1 MRFPALGTL
10 RDAAGTAPLG
20 AAAAVLLLAL
30 VPAPARATFSI
41 VAFDST
47 TQELGVAVQSRAF
60 SVGMAVPW
68 AEAGVGAIATQATT
82 NESFGP
88 RGLALLR
95 GAAARPGRP
104 AKRMSA
110 AEALR
115 ALIAADSG
123 ASHRQVGIVDAKG
136 RSASHTGKDCNPWAG
151 SRTGPGYS
159 IQGNI
164 LAGEAVVTEMERAYL
179 ATKGELAQRLLA
191 ALEAGQ
197 AAGGDKRGQQSAAL
211 LVVRPSDDYPEYRER
226 YVDLRVEDA
235 KEPIKELVRV
245 FGILEAQRLAEAH
258 LRFAETYDKKGKKE
272 LARIERERVGEALQ
286 RALARGDNDAS
297 NLNGLAWT
305 CATNDVYLDDAL
317 RAAERAVELEPKN
330 TGILDTLAEVHFRMG
345 HADKAAEVESRALA
359 MEPGNNYL
367 TEQLRRFQSRTK

>member
-1 MRFPALGTL
+1 VIQRRRRRT
-10 RDAAGTAPLG
+10 AGY
-20 AAAAVLLLAL
+20 LLAAL
-30 VPAPARATFSI
+30 LAVALAPAPAHATFSI
-41 VAFDST
+41 VAWDST

-68 AEAGVGAIATQATT
+68 AEAGVGAIATQAST

-88 RGLALLR
+88 QGLALLR
-95 GAAARPGRP
+95 DGRKTAA
-104 AKRMSA
+104 SV
-110 AEALR
+110 LR
-115 ALIAADSG
+115 TLLAADSG

-136 RSASHTGKDCNPWAG
+136 RSAAHTGKDCNAWAG
-151 SRTGPGYS
+151 SRTGRGYS

-164 LAGEAVVTEMERAYL
+164 LAGEAVVAEMERAYL
-179 ATKGELAQRLLA
+179 TTQGELAQRLLA

-211 LVVRPSDDYPEYRER
+211 LVVRPSKEFPEYRER
-226 YVDLRVEDA
+226 YIDLRVEDA
-235 KEPIKELVRV
+235 KEPIKELIRV

-258 LRFAETYDKKGKKE
+258 LRFAEFYEKKGKKD

-286 RALARGDNDAS
+286 RALARGENDAS

-305 CATNDVYLDDAL
+305 CATNDVYLDEAL

-330 TGILDTLAEVHFRMG
+330 TGILDTLAEVHFRRG
-345 HADKAAEVESRALA
+345 DAAKAAEVESRALA
-359 MEPGNNYL
+359 LEPESSYL
-367 TEQLRRFQSRTK
+367 KEQLQRFQSGTK

>member
-1 MRFPALGTL
+1 MKSRSSAPALG
-10 RDAAGTAPLG
+10 RRSLG
-20 AAAAVLLLAL
+20 ALAL
-30 VPAPARATFSI
+30 TIFTVLGPMTAHATFSI
-41 VAFDST
+41 AAYDST

-88 RGLALLR
+88 QGLALLR
-95 GAAARPGRP
+95 GTPARPGRP
-104 AKRMSA
+104 ARRMSA

-115 ALIAADSG
+115 TLIASDSG
-123 ASHRQVGIVDAKG
+123 ATHRQVGIVDWKG

-179 ATKGELAQRLLA
+179 TTKGELAQRLLA

-197 AAGGDKRGQQSAAL
+197 AAGGDKRGQQSAAI
-211 LVVRPSDDYPEYRER
+211 LVVRPSDQFPEYRER
-226 YVDLRVEDA
+226 YVDLRVEDS

-258 LRFAETYDKKGKKE
+258 LRFAELYEKKGRKD
-272 LARIERERVGEALQ
+272 LATMERERVGEALA
-286 RALARGDNDAS
+286 RALARGENDAS

-305 CATNDVYLDDAL
+305 CATNDVYLDQAL
-317 RAAERAVELEPKN
+317 QAAQRAVDLEPKN

-345 HADKAAEVESRALA
+345 NADKAVEVESRALNL
-359 MEPGNNYL
+359 EPGNTYL
-367 TEQLRRFQSRTK
+367 GDQLRRFQSGKK

>member
-1 MRFPALGTL
+1 MIPRSI
-10 RDAAGTAPLG
+10 
-20 AAAAVLLLAL
+20 AAAHARRSLAAFALLAIAS
-30 VPAPARATFSI
+30 VAPSAAHATFSI

-88 RGLALLR
+88 EGLALLR
-95 GAAARPGRP
+95 GKTGRPGR
-104 AKRMSA
+104 AMRRMSA

-115 ALIAADSG
+115 TLLAADSG
-123 ASHRQVGIVDAKG
+123 ATHRQVGIVDWKG
-136 RSASHTGKDCNPWAG
+136 RSAAHTGKDCNPWAG

-164 LAGEAVVTEMERAYL
+164 LAGEAVVADMERAYL
-179 ATKGELAQRLLA
+179 TTKGELAQRLLA
-191 ALEAGQ
+191 ALEAAQ
-197 AAGGDKRGQQSAAL
+197 AAGGDKRGQQSAAI
-211 LVVRPSDDYPEYRER
+211 LVVRPSDEFPEYRER
-226 YVDLRVEDA
+226 YVDLRVEDS
-235 KEPIKELVRV
+235 KGPIQELVRV

-258 LRFAETYDKKGKKE
+258 LRFAAMYDKKGRKD
-272 LARIERERVGEALQ
+272 LATMERERVGEALA
-286 RALARGDNDAS
+286 RALARGENDAS

-305 CATNDVYLDDAL
+305 CATNDVYLDQAL
-317 RAAERAVELEPKN
+317 QAAQRAVDLEPKN

-345 HADKAAEVESRALA
+345 HADKAVEVESRALNL
-359 MEPGNNYL
+359 EPGNTYL
-367 TEQLRRFQSRTK
+367 GDQLRRFQSGTK

>member
-1 MRFPALGTL
+1 MKAPRLGPLHVAALMAV
-10 RDAAGTAPLG
+10 AAFAPH
-20 AAAAVLLLAL
+20 AAF
-30 VPAPARATFSI
+30 ATFSI

-68 AEAGVGAIATQATT
+68 AEAGVGAIATQANT

-88 RGLALLR
+88 KGLSLLR
-95 GAAARPGRP
+95 GKKPAAAV
-104 AKRMSA
+104 
-110 AEALR
+110 LR
-115 ALIAADSG
+115 SLLAADSG
-123 ASHRQVGIVDAKG
+123 ATHRQVGIVDAKG

-151 SRTGPGYS
+151 SRTGAGYS

-179 ATKGELAQRLLA
+179 TTRGELAQRLLA

-197 AAGGDKRGQQSAAL
+197 AAGGDKRGQQSAAIV
-211 LVVRPSDDYPEYRER
+211 VVRPSEEFPEYRTR
-226 YVDLRVEDA
+226 YIDLRVEDA
-235 KEPIKELVRV
+235 KEPIRELVRV

-258 LRFAETYDKKGKKE
+258 LRFAEAYEKKGKKE
-272 LARIERERVGEALQ
+272 LARMERERVGEALA
-286 RALARGDNDAS
+286 RALARGENDAS

-317 RAAERAVELEPKN
+317 RAAERAVELEPQN

-359 MEPGNNYL
+359 IEPTNNYL
-367 TEQLRRFQSRTK
+367 TEQLNRFKTGTK

>member
-1 MRFPALGTL
+1 MRGRLGL
-10 RDAAGTAPLG
+10 VIAA
-20 AAAAVLLLAL
+20 LLLVGL
-30 VPAPARATFSI
+30 APSGYATFSI
-41 VAFDST
+41 VAYDST

-88 RGLALLR
+88 QGLAMLR
-95 GAAARPGRP
+95 GG
-104 AKRMSA
+104 KKSA
-110 AEALR
+110 QTALR
-115 ALIAADSG
+115 ALIDADSG
-123 ASHRQVGIVDAKG
+123 SAHRQLGIVDAKG
-136 RSASHTGKDCNPWAG
+136 RSASWTGKDCNPWAG

-164 LAGEAVVTEMERAYL
+164 LAGEAVVADMERAYL
-179 ATKGELAQRLLA
+179 TTKGELAQRLLA
-191 ALEAGQ
+191 ALQAGQ
-197 AAGGDKRGQQSAAL
+197 AAGGDKRGQQSAAI

-226 YVDLRVEDA
+226 YVDLRVEDS

-258 LRFAETYDKKGKKE
+258 LRFAATYDKKGKKD
-272 LARIERERVGEALQ
+272 LARLERERVGEALH
-286 RALARGDNDAS
+286 RALERGENDAS

-345 HADKAAEVESRALA
+345 HADKAVEVESRALTI
-359 MEPGNNYL
+359 EPGNNYL
-367 TEQLRRFQSRTK
+367 TEQLHRFQTVSK

>member
-1 MRFPALGTL
+1 MSVPDGGLGRRAL
-10 RDAAGTAPLG
+10 P
-20 AAAAVLLLAL
+20 AAAALLLFAAL
-30 VPAPARATFSI
+30 LPAPARATFSI

-88 RGLALLR
+88 KGLALLR
-95 GAAARPGRP
+95 GTPGRAGRP
-104 AKRMSA
+104 VRRLSA
-110 AEALR
+110 VEALR
-115 ALIAADSG
+115 TLLAADSG

-136 RSASHTGKDCNPWAG
+136 RSAAHTGKDCNPWAG
-151 SRTGPGYS
+151 SRNGPGYS

-164 LAGEAVVTEMERAYL
+164 LAGEAVVADMERAYL
-179 ATKGELAQRLLA
+179 TTKGELSQRLLA
-191 ALEAGQ
+191 ALQAGQ
-197 AAGGDKRGQQSAAL
+197 AAGGDKRGQQSAAI
-211 LVVRPSDDYPEYRER
+211 LVVRPSDEFPEYRER

-235 KEPIKELVRV
+235 KEPIRELVRV

-258 LRFAETYDKKGKKE
+258 LRFAEMYDKKGKKD

-286 RALARGDNDAS
+286 RALARGENDAS

-305 CATNDVYLDDAL
+305 CATNGVYLDDAL

-345 HADKAAEVESRALA
+345 HADKAVEVESRALA
-359 MEPGNNYL
+359 VEPGNNYL
-367 TEQLRRFQSRTK
+367 TDQLRRFQSGQK

>member
-1 MRFPALGTL
+1 MSARLAVRATAIAAL
-10 RDAAGTAPLG
+10 LG
-20 AAAAVLLLAL
+20 AWVLA
-30 VPAPARATFSI
+30 PPPARATFSI

-68 AEAGVGAIATQATT
+68 AEAGVGAIATQAST

-88 RGLALLR
+88 KGLALLR
-95 GAAARPGRP
+95 GGKKPAA
-104 AKRMSA
+104 SV
-110 AEALR
+110 LR
-115 ALIAADSG
+115 ELLAADSG
-123 ASHRQVGIVDAKG
+123 SSHRQVGIVDAKG
-136 RSASHTGKDCNPWAG
+136 RSAAHTGKDCNPWAG
-151 SRTGPGYS
+151 HRTGPGYS

-164 LAGEAVVTEMERAYL
+164 LAGEAVVAEMERAYL
-179 ATKGELAQRLLA
+179 QTKGELAQRLLA

-197 AAGGDKRGQQSAAL
+197 SAGGDKRGQQSAAL
-211 LVVRPSDDYPEYRER
+211 LVVRPSDEFPEYRER

-235 KEPIKELVRV
+235 KEPIRELVRV

-258 LRFAETYDKKGKKE
+258 LRFAERYDKKGKKD

-286 RALARGDNDAS
+286 RALARGENDAS

-305 CATNDVYLDDAL
+305 CATNDVYLNEAL
-317 RAAERAVELEPKN
+317 QAAERAVSLEPKN

-345 HADKAAEVESRALA
+345 HADKAIEVESRALA
-359 MEPGNNYL
+359 LEPENRYL
-367 TEQLRRFQSRTK
+367 SEQLRRFQSGSR

>member
-1 MRFPALGTL
+1 M
-10 RDAAGTAPLG
+10 
-20 AAAAVLLLAL
+20 AVSGMIA
-30 VPAPARATFSI
+30 PAPARATFSI

-68 AEAGVGAIATQATT
+68 AEAGVGAIATQAST

-88 RGLALLR
+88 KGLALLR
-95 GAAARPGRP
+95 GG
-104 AKRMSA
+104 KRSA
-110 AEALR
+110 AVVLR
-115 ALIAADSG
+115 TLLAADSG
-123 ASHRQVGIVDAKG
+123 ATHRQVGIVDAKG
-136 RSASHTGKDCNPWAG
+136 RSAAHTGKDCNPWAG

-164 LAGEAVVTEMERAYL
+164 LAGEAVVADMERAYL
-179 ATKGELAQRLLA
+179 TTKGELAQRLLA

-197 AAGGDKRGQQSAAL
+197 AAGGDKRGQQSAAI
-211 LVVRPSDDYPEYRER
+211 LVVRPSDEYPEYRER

-235 KEPIKELVRV
+235 KEPIHELVRV

-258 LRFAETYDKKGKKE
+258 LRFAEAYEKKGKKD
-272 LARIERERVGEALQ
+272 LARVERERVGEALQ
-286 RALARGDNDAS
+286 RALARGENDAS

-305 CATNDVYLDDAL
+305 CATNDVYLNEAL
-317 RAAERAVELEPKN
+317 QAAERAVELEPKN

-359 MEPGNNYL
+359 LEPQNNYL
-367 TEQLRRFQSRTK
+367 TEQLRRFQSASK